1 MSHVLEQ
8 ETHTT
13 RHLQSTPA
21 EGSNTAEIEPKCA
34 VDKDRGNARRLCGS
48 MQHTEVCAML
58 EDIVGQNMGVAPLYL
73 VMLSSSQAP

>member
-1 MSHVLEQ
+1 
-8 ETHTT
+8 
-13 RHLQSTPA
+13 
-21 EGSNTAEIEPKCA
+21 
-34 VDKDRGNARRLCGS
+34 